1 MSSSSSSPDDDR
13 ERRLRAAAKFKGP
26 PLPALIATAGVL
38 LLGLVPILLAVHTAW
53 SARRWVE
60 TPVEL
65 LDVNVQTL
73 NPGDF
78 PPVSDVRATYR
89 YRMGDAFHV
98 GRRIGVHLPMTDNSG
113 EWQREWVERLTHHR
127 APGMAPLMA
136 WVNPEH
142 PDEAV
147 LDRSLRWDVL
157 LVHAF
162 LVVVPLWALWLAAR
176 ALVARRRLRSYMR

>member
-1 MSSSSSSPDDDR
+1 MNAPSSSFDDR

-26 PLPALIATAGVL
+26 PLPTLIVMAVVL

-65 LDVNVQTL
+65 LDVNLQTL
-73 NPGDF
+73 NPGEF
-78 PPVSDVRATYR
+78 PPATDVRATYR
-89 YRMGDAFHV
+89 YRMGDAFYV
-98 GRRIGVHLPMTDNSG
+98 GRRIGVHLPITDNSG
-113 EWQREWVERLTHHR
+113 EWQREWVERLRHR
-127 APGMAPLMA
+127 GSETPPLTA

-162 LVVVPLWALWLAAR
+162 LVVVPLWPLWLAAR
-176 ALVARRRLRSYMR
+176 ALVARRRLRSYIK